1 MQKLFITVIQMR
13 DEYSPKNQK
22 KTSVET
28 VVNKNLWIHVWSQ
41 KLGRAKKAIMGNKWH
56 TGTEISKAH
65 QGCLFAQGLSLFEC
79 LLSYTHQD
87 DAGEQRDWKTML
99 LWKGSVVSGKLSN
112 QLSQIKWDLPSN
124 RLSEMVWTISE
135 YVMIWINESVNFEG
149 PLKQFGKVCNCAE
162 ALCYNCTSGTFYG
175 I

>member
-1 MQKLFITVIQMR
+1 MNTCMKSEIRKSKESKHRQQAAHWNWNFQDT
-13 DEYSPKNQK
+13 P
-22 KTSVET
+22 
-28 VVNKNLWIHVWSQ
+28 
-41 KLGRAKKAIMGNKWH
+41 GR
-56 TGTEISKAH
+56 
-65 QGCLFAQGLSLFEC
+65 CLFAQGLSIFEC

-112 QLSQIKWDLPSN
+112 KLSQIKWDLPSN
-124 RLSEMVWTISE
+124 RLSEMVWTTTE